1 VTEACGIEAQ
11 FGKLE
16 KIMSTSQPELEKSLS
31 VFFDGSCP
39 LCVREVAVYRSAPT
53 PSVHWVDVSDT
64 SAVIPLL
71 GSGVQP
77 QRSALL
83 ARFHVRTAKGEW
95 LDGARAFTELWGQL
109 GAPWRAL
116 AFVCRLPGA
125 TSLLELGYGVFLR
138 WRPKLQSV
146 AHELARS
153 HTLPSWIVPAIR
165 SDQAGETGAVQIY
178 NAMLRFGRDRSLHPM
193 LLEHLEQEN
202 RHLDALNALLPWK
215 HRSRLLP
222 VWRLAGYLTGLIPA
236 LLGTRWMLA
245 TIASVE
251 RFVDQHYKHQI
262 NALEAAGG
270 HEALLEMLVRF
281 RADELRHR
289 DDAIHSLEA
298 PDVRNAPSPSWM
310 LSVWQAAVGR
320 GSALAVEAAKR
331 I

>member
-1 VTEACGIEAQ
+1 
-11 FGKLE
+11 
-16 KIMSTSQPELEKSLS
+16 MSTASRPESEQSLS

-64 SAVIPLL
+64 SSVIPSLRY
-71 GSGVQP
+71 GVQP
-77 QRSALL
+77 ERSTLM
-83 ARFHVRTAKGEW
+83 ARFHVCTAEGEW
-95 LDGARAFTELWGQL
+95 LDGAQAFTALWSRL
-109 GAPWRAL
+109 SAPWRAL

-125 TSLLELGYGVFLR
+125 KTLLDLGYDGFLR
-138 WRPKLQSV
+138 WRPKLQAV

-153 HTLPSWIVPAIR
+153 HALPSWIVPAVR
-165 SDQAGETGAVQIY
+165 SDQAGETGAVHIY
-178 NAMLRFGRDRSLHPM
+178 RAMLRFGRDRSLHPM
-193 LLEHLEQEN
+193 LREHLEQES
-202 RHLDALNALLPWK
+202 RHLKALDALLPWK

-222 VWRLAGYLTGLIPA
+222 VWRVAGYLTGLVPA
-236 LLGTRWMLA
+236 LFGTRWMLA
-245 TIASVE
+245 TIESVE
-251 RFVDQHYKHQI
+251 QFVDRHYLDQI
-262 NALEAAGG
+262 TALEAAGG
-270 HEALLEMLVRF
+270 HEALLETLMRF

-298 PDVRNAPSPSWM
+298 LDLRNAPNRSWL